1 MTDHLRYHILMK
13 TCGLIVEYNPFH
25 NGHLYHLQ
33 KAKEISKADA
43 LVAVMSGNIAQRGDF
58 SIINKFEKAKIALDH
73 GIDLV
78 VELPFFYSVQSATLF
93 AKGAITILDLLKVDS
108 VCFGSETNNIEN
120 LKDIASTPVDP
131 DHLKESLALGLSY
144 PKAYSLLASSLYP
157 NDILAVA
164 YLKELKD
171 KSIEPLSIQRTS
183 MYHDDKIKEIASA
196 KAIRKAVVE
205 GYDYHAATDVDIDH
219 PLFLKDIYATI
230 RQRLLLS
237 DPEDIAKIHLVSE
250 GIEKLLIKNAYRFDN
265 FDDFIDNSISK
276 RYTRSRIQ
284 RILMWI
290 MLDIKESACPK
301 YPLNYVRVLGFNE
314 KGRQIIKE
322 AKERGINIITNF
334 KHIPSAYKDIEFK
347 VTLFY
352 ALSFTDSAYTNYLI
366 KRELMGPIII

>member
-1 MTDHLRYHILMK
+1 
-13 TCGLIVEYNPFH
+13 
-25 NGHLYHLQ
+25 
-33 KAKEISKADA
+33 
-43 LVAVMSGNIAQRGDF
+43 
-58 SIINKFEKAKIALDH
+58 
-73 GIDLV
+73 
-78 VELPFFYSVQSATLF
+78 
-93 AKGAITILDLLKVDS
+93 
-108 VCFGSETNNIEN
+108 
-120 LKDIASTPVDP
+120 
-131 DHLKESLALGLSY
+131 
-144 PKAYSLLASSLYP
+144 
-157 NDILAVA
+157 
-164 YLKELKD
+164 
-171 KSIEPLSIQRTS
+171 
-183 MYHDDKIKEIASA
+183 MYHDDEIKRIASA
-196 KAIRKAVVE
+196 KAIRKAVE
-205 GYDYHAATDVDIDH
+205 KGYDYHAATDVDIDH
-219 PLFLKDIYATI
+219 PLFLKDIYSTI

-237 DPEDIAKIHLVSE
+237 DPKDIAKIHLVSE

-322 AKERGINIITNF
+322 AKERGVNIITNF